1 MSETFKKKS
10 EELKKKFLSLG
21 SIDARYHALIE
32 LGKALP
38 PYPHEL
44 KTPNR
49 IVNGCQ
55 SILHLS
61 ASLKEGKI
69 FFETASDALISAG
82 LAALLLTVYN
92 GEEPETL
99 LTCPPTFLSELGVIG
114 QLSPNRSNGLAHIHL
129 RMKQLAIAFVV
140 QKSTIQ

>member
-10 EELKKKFLSLG
+10 EELKKKFQSFG

-32 LGKALP
+32 LGKTLP
-38 PYPHEL
+38 PYPSEL

-49 IVNGCQ
+49 IVSGCQ
-55 SILHLS
+55 SILHLN
-61 ASLKEGKI
+61 ASLNDGKI
-69 FFETASDALISAG
+69 FFEATSDALISAG

-92 GEEPETL
+92 GETPETL
-99 LTCPPTFLSELGVIG
+99 LTCPPSFLSELGIIG

-129 RMKQLAIAFVV
+129 RMKQLAIAFAI
-140 QKSTIQ
+140 QKSANQ